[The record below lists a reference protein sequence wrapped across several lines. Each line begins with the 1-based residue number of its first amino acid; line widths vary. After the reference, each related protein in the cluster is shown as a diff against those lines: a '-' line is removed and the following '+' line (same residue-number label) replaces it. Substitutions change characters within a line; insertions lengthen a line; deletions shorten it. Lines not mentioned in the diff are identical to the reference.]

1 MRLVR
6 FLRVICSQLMHS
18 KTGSAADYNNLP
30 NFHHLHAVCS
40 EHPFDTLRIYN
51 MHGDPVT
58 PHMNGA
64 SMNADDQK
72 QPTEMPGRFVTLLSS

>member
-18 KTGSAADYNNLP
+18 KTGSAADYSNLP